1 VELVDDWYA
10 AVLRGTGS
18 RSLRLNQE
26 FIPAYRTIN
35 THECVGGPTP
45 GSVINRAPLYRMPL
59 FALFAHG
66 IAGPAVGVAL
76 GALDSIVDSARS
88 GRSRAGAALAQQQSV
103 LVRLAEATAEIDAA
117 RGLLAAASQE
127 AHSAAA
133 AGALPAVPDRVRWRR
148 NGAYAATMCMRAVQ
162 RLHPL
167 AGAGAISED
176 HAFQRSLR
184 DIHAVCA
191 HIALTWDIQATNYGG
206 VLLGQPSADPKL

>member
-1 VELVDDWYA
+1 V
-10 AVLRGTGS
+10 
-18 RSLRLNQE
+18 
-26 FIPAYRTIN
+26 
-35 THECVGGPTP
+35 
-45 GSVINRAPLYRMPL
+45 
-59 FALFAHG
+59 
-66 IAGPAVGVAL
+66 
-76 GALDSIVDSARS
+76 
-88 GRSRAGAALAQQQSV
+88 
-103 LVRLAEATAEIDAA
+103 
-117 RGLLAAASQE
+117 